1 MAIRIFLK
9 QEEIIF
15 LSIVSVMLLFS
26 LIFIFSYPGKEK
38 LEIFKKKYMKE
49 INNPQEKNIN
59 KEEKNNRY
67 DKKNKR
73 N

>member
-15 LSIVSVMLLFS
+15 LSIVSVMLLLS

-38 LEIFKKKYMKE
+38 LEIYKKKYMKE
-49 INNPQEKNIN
+49 INNPQEKNVN
-59 KEEKNNRY
+59 LKGNRY

>member
-38 LEIFKKKYMKE
+38 LEIYKKRYMKE
-49 INNPQEKNIN
+49 INNPQEKNVN
-59 KEEKNNRY
+59 LKGNRY
-67 DKKNKR
+67 DKKIKETKL
-73 N
+73 